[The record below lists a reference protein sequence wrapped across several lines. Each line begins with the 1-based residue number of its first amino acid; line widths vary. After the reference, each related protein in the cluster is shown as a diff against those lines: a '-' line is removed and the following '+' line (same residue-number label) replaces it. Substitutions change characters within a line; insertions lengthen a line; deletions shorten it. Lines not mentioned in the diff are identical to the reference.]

1 MSDAYATTRLDH
13 LGLVAAMCDE
23 LQIVERIDA
32 RIVQDHEQRH
42 ISVGLATKAMILNGL
57 GFVNQRLY
65 LVPRFFETKPTERLL
80 GPGILPE
87 HLNDDTLGRALDA
100 LYEAGLTELFR
111 DLAAHAAQ
119 VLGLTGRVA
128 HLDATSFHV
137 DGRYNSHEEAPE
149 EGLVHI
155 RQGYSRDHRPELNQV
170 VLDLMVEHQA
180 GLPIL
185 MQPLSGNASDQASF
199 PVLIR
204 RHVAALRQAH
214 GIDYIVADAA
224 LFSAE
229 HLRELDQSGTKFI
242 TRVPETVGEAQE
254 VLARADAA
262 AMTELA
268 AGYQGLVHRSYYGET
283 EQRWLVVH
291 SDAAQARAARSVP
304 RRLAK
309 QHEREQKA
317 WHRLVKRRFACR
329 ADAAAA
335 LEAFESDLV
344 ASRFEKTHVL
354 ECQHM
359 RLAEE
364 AVTETATFSYCLNG
378 NLVPSSEHEAAL
390 IWRGGLFIV
399 TTNELDEEALSNEAL
414 LAGYQGQ
421 HQVERGFRFL
431 KDPVF
436 LASAIFLRTPPRVMA
451 LLMVMTLCLM
461 VYAALEWRI
470 RQGLD
475 EAEATI
481 ADQKGKP
488 TARPTARWVFYVFE
502 GIDVLAI
509 GGERLVLNLRAP
521 HETVLHVL
529 GLRYR
534 TYYQSHAP

>member
-23 LQIVERIDA
+23 LGLVERIDA
-32 RIVQDHEQRH
+32 RIAQDLEQRH
-42 ISVGLATKAMILNGL
+42 VSVGLATKAMILNGL

-80 GPGILPE
+80 GEGILPE

-100 LYEAGLTELFR
+100 LYEAGVTELFR

-119 VLGLTGRVA
+119 VLGLSGHVA

-137 DGRYNSHEEAPE
+137 DGRYNSAAEAVE
-149 EGLVHI
+149 EGVVHI

-199 PVLIR
+199 PELIR
-204 RHVAALRQAH
+204 AHLAALRQAH
-214 GIDYIVADAA
+214 GLDYIVADAA

-229 HLRELDQSGTKFI
+229 HLRELDQSGMRFI
-242 TRVPETVGEAQE
+242 TRVPETLSEAKE
-254 VLARADAA
+254 VLAAA
-262 AMTELA
+262 RRGAMTELA
-268 AGYQGLVHRSYYGET
+268 DGYQGVVHRSDYGDV

-291 SDAAQARAARSVP
+291 SDAAEARAARSVP

-317 WHRLVKRRFACR
+317 WRRLARRSYACR

-335 LEAFESDLV
+335 LKVFADELL
-344 ASRFEKTHVL
+344 ASRLEGAHVL
-354 ECQHM
+354 ECRHV
-359 RLAEE
+359 RFEDVATE
-364 AVTETATFSYCLNG
+364 AASFSYRLTG
-378 NLVPSSEHEAAL
+378 DLVLSSEHEAAL
-390 IWRGGLFIV
+390 VWRGGLFIV
-399 TTNELDEEALSNEAL
+399 TTNELDEEVLSNEAL
-414 LAGYQGQ
+414 LAGYKGQ

-436 LASAIFLRTPPRVMA
+436 LASALFLRTPRRVMA
-451 LLMVMTLCLM
+451 LLMVMTLCLL

-470 RQGLD
+470 RRGLG
-475 EAEATI
+475 ETEEVI

-488 TARPTARWVFYVFE
+488 TSRPTTRWVFYVFE
-502 GIDVLAI
+502 GIDVLAV
-509 GGERLVLNLRAP
+509 GDQRLVLNLSAA
-521 HETVLHVL
+521 HETVLSVL
-529 GLRYR
+529 GSRYR
-534 TYYQSHAP
+534 MYYQSQAP